1 MEIILSIFSR
11 IATYLGPYIRGVQIM
26 SFKRLMKYFEK
37 LKKRTRSNLKRYES
51 EKSILNY
58 VVNRRKKKE
67 IMWSN
72 VKSSRKKESKDFY
85 EKDKNILAK
94 NNSTPTNSTPA
105 LSRASS
111 LNNTT
116 QIIVTTQKFDDDQT
130 LSISWINITKTNMK

>member
-1 MEIILSIFSR
+1 MEIILSVFSR

-72 VKSSRKKESKDFY
+72 VKSSRKKESKD
-85 EKDKNILAK
+85 
-94 NNSTPTNSTPA
+94 
-105 LSRASS
+105 
-111 LNNTT
+111 
-116 QIIVTTQKFDDDQT
+116 
-130 LSISWINITKTNMK
+130 